1 MPDLSNLS
9 QWQLIQ
15 SQTLIGSGEEIIHSF
30 PLLYLSRYVK
40 AIATTTKPTL
50 KFAGSL
56 SLMIGSVSSGN
67 PVYATSGKMLFDK
80 PRLFDF
86 NLVEQATSSQ
96 FHLVYTSPYWVKDVT
111 IQVWQYQETL

>member
-40 AIATTTKPTL
+40 AIATTTKLTL

-56 SLMIGSVSSGN
+56 SLMIGSVGSN

-96 FHLVYTSPYWVKDVT
+96 FHLVYTSPYWVKNVT

>member
-30 PLLYLSRYVK
+30 PLLYLSKYLK
-40 AIATTTKPTL
+40 AKVTTTKPTL

-56 SLMIGSVSSGN
+56 SLMIGSVGSVS
-67 PVYATSGKMLFDK
+67 PVYASSGKMLFDK
-80 PRLFDF
+80 PRLFDWD
-86 NLVEQATSSQ
+86 LIEQATSSQ

>member
-1 MPDLSNLS
+1 
-9 QWQLIQ
+9 
-15 SQTLIGSGEEIIHSF
+15 
-30 PLLYLSRYVK
+30 
-40 AIATTTKPTL
+40 
-50 KFAGSL
+50 
-56 SLMIGSVSSGN
+56 MIGSVGSN

-96 FHLVYTSPYWVKDVT
+96 FHLVYTSPYWVKNVT

>member
-15 SQTLIGSGEEIIHSF
+15 SQTLMGSGEEIIHSF
-30 PLLYLSRYVK
+30 PLLYLSKYLK
-40 AIATTTKPTL
+40 AKATTTKPTL

-56 SLMIGSVSSGN
+56 SLMIGSVGSGS
-67 PVYATSGKMLFDK
+67 PVYASSGKMLFDK
-80 PRLFDF
+80 PRLFDWD
-86 NLVEQATSSQ
+86 LIEQATSSQ

>member
-15 SQTLIGSGEEIIHSF
+15 NQTFVGSGEEIIHSF
-30 PLLYLSRYVK
+30 PLLYLSKYLK
-40 AIATTTKPTL
+40 AKATTTKPTL

-56 SLMIGSVSSGN
+56 SLMIGSVGSGS
-67 PVYATSGKMLFDK
+67 PVYASSGKMLFDK
-80 PRLFDF
+80 PRLFDWD
-86 NLVEQATSSQ
+86 LIEQATSSQ